1 MSSTELLRAYWS
13 ERYPALV
20 YMPLAALIFI
30 AGTVAVGARITPMA
44 AAESIGLVFA
54 LVLLFRVWDDLAD
67 REEDRVRAPQRVLA
81 RVESVAP
88 LLGLMAALACASI
101 ALLVIRERFSDIALL
116 IVTAAGLA
124 TWYGIRA
131 RLGANPLANAHALL
145 LKYPLIA
152 LIATPAAT
160 RPQPAPMIAALSAL
174 YLGLCVREM
183 LDDARIRADR
193 RVHGLLSVEVA
204 LLTGLL
210 FLTLFTGGLPS

>member
-13 ERYPALV
+13 ERYPTLV
-20 YMPLAALIFI
+20 YVPLAALIFVV
-30 AGTVAVGARITPMA
+30 GTVAVGATITPLT

-54 LVLLFRVWDDLAD
+54 LVLVFRVWDDIAD
-67 REEDRVRAPQRVLA
+67 REEDRVRAPQRVVA
-81 RVESVAP
+81 RAESVAP
-88 LLGLMAALACASI
+88 LLGLMAALACASV
-101 ALLVIRERFSDIALL
+101 ALLVIRERHSDLVLL
-116 IVTAAGLA
+116 AVLAVALA
-124 TWYGIRA
+124 TWYATRA
-131 RLGANPLANAHALL
+131 RLGAGPLVNAHVLL

-152 LIATPAAT
+152 LIATPTAT
-160 RPQPAPMIAALSAL
+160 RSHLAPTIAALSAL

-204 LLTGLL
+204 LLAGLL